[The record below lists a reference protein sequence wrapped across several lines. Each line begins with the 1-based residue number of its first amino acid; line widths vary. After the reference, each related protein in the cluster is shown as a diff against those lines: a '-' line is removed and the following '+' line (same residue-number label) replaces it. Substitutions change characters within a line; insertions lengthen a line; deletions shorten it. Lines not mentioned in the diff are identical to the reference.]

1 MIDDNFKLWL
11 IEANTNP
18 CLELSCPLLSR
29 IIPTMVENLF
39 RVAVDPIFPPPF
51 FEEWPQ
57 NKKLFIPDNVV
68 ENNRFE
74 LIFDELIEK
83 RNMINLLKDNKIEQE
98 CFDIEEEEEEEEK
111 D

>member
-39 RVAVDPIFPPPF
+39 RYSKFNFRIAIDPIFPPPF
-51 FEEWPQ
+51 FEEWP
-57 NKKLFIPDNVV
+57 
-68 ENNRFE
+68 
-74 LIFDELIEK
+74 
-83 RNMINLLKDNKIEQE
+83 
-98 CFDIEEEEEEEEK
+98 
-111 D
+111 